1 MGMPPIAEV
10 PSPGSGRRKDLELEP
25 RYATEDAVIGD
36 KRNPETHGGGGDPAV
51 GVVCSLAQ
59 GVSNPLAVHPQL
71 GVGEDELRSGM
82 DNLSDG
88 NLGLELEHSYWSP
101 RPQ

>member
-1 MGMPPIAEV
+1 MPPIAEV
-10 PSPGSGRRKDLELEP
+10 PSPCSGRRKDLELEP
-25 RYATEDAVIGD
+25 GYATEDAVIGD

-59 GVSNPLAVHPQL
+59 GVSDPLAVHPQL
-71 GVGEDELRSGM
+71 GVGEEELRSGM
-82 DNLSDG
+82 DNFGDG
-88 NLGLELEHSYWSP
+88 NLGLELENSCRSP